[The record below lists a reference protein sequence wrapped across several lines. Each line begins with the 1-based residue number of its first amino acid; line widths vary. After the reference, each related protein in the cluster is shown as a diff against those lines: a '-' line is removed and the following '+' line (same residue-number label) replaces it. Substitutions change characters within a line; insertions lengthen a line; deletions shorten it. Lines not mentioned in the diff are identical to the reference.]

1 MSVLPQ
7 DPILSFSE
15 AKEFEEG
22 YFLGDD
28 EKEWDVMNRAGEAVG
43 DSALRDMRELRTIPH
58 RPRRDYLRPNRLF
71 ALPRGCVPRPLRTK

>member
-28 EKEWDVMNRAGEAVG
+28 EKEWGVMNRAGEAVG
-43 DSALRDMRELRTIPH
+43 DSALQTCGNFEPFPIDP
-58 RPRRDYLRPNRLF
+58 
-71 ALPRGCVPRPLRTK
+71 VSSS